1 MYFII
6 LIVCRLI
13 VVISD
18 SGKIH
23 EVKSMP
29 EYSKS
34 DLKVLKAFGSVVRG
48 KREMLGNISQEEL
61 AERADLHRTYI
72 GGVEQGRRNL
82 SLLNIMK
89 IARALEMEPEELFAA
104 MPKPKNKTKA

>member
-1 MYFII
+1 
-6 LIVCRLI
+6 
-13 VVISD
+13 
-18 SGKIH
+18 
-23 EVKSMP
+23 MP

-48 KREMLGNISQEEL
+48 RRETLDNMSQEEL
-61 AERADLHRTYI
+61 ADRAGLHRTYI

-104 MPKPKNKTKA
+104 MPKPRKKAKAGN